1 LPRDGIL
8 ATDMTQMAYVAT
20 STYPVFEPRT
30 FLFPSGYGTLGFG
43 LPAAIGAKIGRPDRA
58 VVALVGDGGFQYSM
72 GELAVAIQ
80 ERIGL
85 PIVIFNDSTY
95 SAVKEAQKWEREG
108 RYSAVDLVGNPDFQ
122 KLAAAY
128 GIESELVTTPADLTT
143 AIRAALGRDL
153 PTIIEVP
160 TEQWI

>member
-1 LPRDGIL
+1 
-8 ATDMTQMAYVAT
+8 
-20 STYPVFEPRT
+20 
-30 FLFPSGYGTLGFG
+30 

-58 VVALVGDGGFQYSM
+58 VVCVVGDGGFQYSM

-85 PIVIFNDSTY
+85 PVVIFNDNTY

-108 RYSAVDLVGNPDFQ
+108 RYSAVDLVGNPNFQ

-128 GIESELVTTPADLTT
+128 GIEGVLATTPAALTT

-160 TEQWI
+160 TEQWV